1 MAEIQPFRAY
11 RYDPGRVGSFADVI
25 APPYDVIDN
34 ALRSK
39 LMSRHSKNVVNV
51 DLPRPEPGEADE
63 NACYARAGRT
73 LKDWVRDGVLK
84 QDSARSL
91 YVYNQEFQAE
101 GKRHV
106 RRGFLARVRVQ
117 PFSEGT
123 ILPHEE
129 TFSGPKADRLRL
141 MEATGM
147 NLSPVFGLY
156 SDTGREVQS
165 RLDAATAGQP
175 PAEATD
181 DLGVVGRLWPVSD
194 QHVISQVA
202 GLMGPR
208 KILIA
213 DGHHRYETSV
223 AYRDQ
228 ALGAAVNQPG
238 DEPARYTLMHFVA
251 MQDPGLIVLP
261 THRLVR
267 GVGRLDS
274 TSLAQAL
281 EAHFSTQTVSSP
293 GAAWDQLSIE
303 VGQGG
308 LGFGLAD
315 GTWAV
320 ARPRDLAIMSEL
332 APEHGND
339 WRNLSV
345 SVLHRLVLG
354 RLLRPTGSA
363 FDIDYVHL
371 LSETTDA
378 VAAKRCDLAVLVPA
392 STVAEVESLAAQKEK
407 MPQKST
413 YFYPKLQT
421 GFVFNPLT
429 AN

>member
-1 MAEIQPFRAY
+1 MP
-11 RYDPGRVGSFADVI
+11 VT
-25 APPYDVIDN
+25 
-34 ALRSK
+34 
-39 LMSRHSKNVVNV
+39 
-51 DLPRPEPGEADE
+51 PEPAHAEGLGSRWRSQAGLGPQPVCVQPGISGRRQ
-63 NACYARAGRT
+63 AARA
-73 LKDWVRDGVLK
+73 
-84 QDSARSL
+84 
-91 YVYNQEFQAE
+91 
-101 GKRHV
+101 
-106 RRGFLARVRVQ
+106 RGFLARVRVQ

-274 TSLAQAL
+274 TSLAQA
-281 EAHFSTQTVSSP
+281 ARSP
-293 GAAWDQLSIE
+293 FLDANGQQPGRS
-303 VGQGG
+303 VGPVVHRGWTG
-308 LGFGLAD
+308 
-315 GTWAV
+315 
-320 ARPRDLAIMSEL
+320 RPRFWTGRR
-332 APEHGND
+332 H
-339 WRNLSV
+339 
-345 SVLHRLVLG
+345 LG
-354 RLLRPTGSA
+354 RGS
-363 FDIDYVHL
+363 
-371 LSETTDA
+371 
-378 VAAKRCDLAVLVPA
+378 
-392 STVAEVESLAAQKEK
+392 
-407 MPQKST
+407 
-413 YFYPKLQT
+413 
-421 GFVFNPLT
+421 T
-429 AN
+429 ARSGDHV